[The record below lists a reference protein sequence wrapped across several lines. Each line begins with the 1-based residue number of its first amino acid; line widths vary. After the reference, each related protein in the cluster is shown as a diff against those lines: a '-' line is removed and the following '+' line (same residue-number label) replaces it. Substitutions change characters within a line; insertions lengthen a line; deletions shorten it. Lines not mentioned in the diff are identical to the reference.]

1 MPEHDSSR
9 RVNMKMDD
17 KTLLRESVA
26 RLSDTFLSPLDLLSH
41 TDFREKCIDLVLNG
55 IPEKVDQITAASFR
69 ELRRYLTHSTVD
81 DAKVVV
87 FGGGTG
93 LSNVIGGDSRLETWH
108 AEPFYGLKEVFPQ
121 TRSIVCVTDDGGST
135 GQLSKDL
142 PLIALGD
149 IRHVLLSSVQLQ
161 ILQKRY
167 SLTVTEAQ
175 NTVSSLA
182 TLFNSRFAEGDL
194 RRDNVAL
201 LCQEQ
206 GGRLPEGM
214 LEYIHSLVDILFED
228 QRLAKTLNRA
238 QCLGNLLLAGAIYK
252 KIPQYLDNI
261 KLESNRNR
269 VDTALYEGISELCQV
284 IGAMERAVLP
294 CTTTPAVLRFCYTN
308 GVEVTGEHKS
318 SKALRG
324 FPVERAVVNFCGT
337 IRVPEQIFEDIE
349 TADIILMAPG
359 SLYSSII
366 PIFQVPGIADSVRR
380 NSRAQ
385 KLLVSNLWVQTG
397 ETDITVLDPERKF
410 HASDMIRA
418 YEQNIPGGTR
428 DLFREV
434 LCLSLKDVPASIL
447 QSYALE
453 GKIPIYLDK
462 HIVYEQGY
470 VPIECGIF
478 SKKALAERNV
488 IQHDPQILALAV
500 KTVYKAF
507 DLQSNPGSMAGPEAP
522 ESASMP
528 RVEFPSNL
536 NERKI
541 VLPSKKYRLLE
552 AFIEQLPIRCSTAGM
567 GEREVDTL
575 REALVEVIW
584 KHQDIALAHLYCVRG
599 ILCVDKEEW
608 SRDQAWDKVF
618 SFFDPADGYIKIR
631 TDQLFDIH
639 KLEVAFLIALGQS
652 LLGNYAKDKYV
663 EKVTLGAEAVGKIYH
678 LRLQRPSEITSFF
691 SEEQLDIYLHLARMN
706 QSSADSRQYTRLIN
720 GSEGFTPP
728 GVLMGLTYAWYL
740 DNRLASHIEYK
751 MSLIKMRGSDLIP
764 EQLKMLSR
772 RHAIIHFFRET
783 VFGRSSI
790 EK

>member
-1 MPEHDSSR
+1 MNR
-9 RVNMKMDD
+9 DD
-17 KTLLRESVA
+17 TTQLHEYVA
-26 RLSDTFLSPLDLLSH
+26 KLSDTCLSPFDLLAH

-55 IPEKVDQITAASFR
+55 VPDRIDQITAASFR
-69 ELRRYLTHSTVD
+69 ELKRYLTHSTVD

-108 AEPFYGLKEVFPQ
+108 TEPFFGLKEVFPQ

-135 GQLSKDL
+135 GQLLKDL

-167 SLTVTEAQ
+167 SLTIAEAR

-182 TLFNSRFAEGDL
+182 TLFNTRFIEGDL
-194 RRDNVAL
+194 QRESIVL
-201 LCQEQ
+201 LCKEL
-206 GGRLPEGM
+206 GLRLPDQM
-214 LEYIHSLVDILFED
+214 LGYILRLVRTLFED
-228 QRLAKTLNRA
+228 QRLAKTLGRS
-238 QCLGNLLLAGAIYK
+238 QCLGNLLLAGAVYK
-252 KIPQYLDNI
+252 YIPTQIDNI
-261 KLESNRNR
+261 ALETNRSV
-269 VDTALYEGISELCQV
+269 VDTALYSGINELCGV
-284 IGAMERAVLP
+284 IGAMDRAVLP
-294 CTTTPAVLRFCYTN
+294 CTTTPALLRFCYTN
-308 GVEVTGEHKS
+308 GVQVTGEDKS
-318 SKALRG
+318 STSQRG
-324 FPVERAVVNFCGT
+324 FPVEKAVVDFCGS
-337 IRVPEQIFEDIE
+337 VEVHEQIFADIE
-349 TADIILMAPG
+349 DADIIIMAPG

-380 NSRAQ
+380 NSKAR

-410 HASDMIRA
+410 HVSDMISA
-418 YEQNIPGGTR
+418 YENNIPGGTR

-462 HIVYEQGY
+462 DIVQEQGY
-470 VPIECGIF
+470 IPLECGIF

-500 KTVYKAF
+500 KTVYKAT
-507 DLQSNPGSMAGPEAP
+507 DLQMHRSIERLEEQTFSSEPTPVSPPAGDD
-522 ESASMP
+522 
-528 RVEFPSNL
+528 R
-536 NERKI
+536 RI

-552 AFIEQLPIRCSTAGM
+552 GYIEQLAIECFTPSITEKHIA
-567 GEREVDTL
+567 TL
-575 REALVEVIW
+575 REAIVEVIW
-584 KHQDIALAHLYCVRG
+584 KHQDITIDHLYCVQGVVG
-599 ILCVDKEEW
+599 IDKEQW
-608 SRDQAWDKVF
+608 SRDQAWDKVY
-618 SFFDPADGYIKIR
+618 SFFDPADRKIKIR
-631 TDQLFDIH
+631 TDQLFDIN

-652 LLGNYAKDKYV
+652 LLGDYAERKYV
-663 EKVTLGAEAVGKIYH
+663 EKVTVGPETVGKIYH
-678 LRLQRPSEITSFF
+678 IHLRQGAELQSFF
-691 SEEQLDIYLHLARMN
+691 SDEQLDIYLHLARMN
-706 QSSADSRQYTRLIN
+706 RSSADTRQYTRLIN

-764 EQLKMLSR
+764 EQLKMLGR

-783 VFGRSSI
+783 VFGRLSTCMPESPAPL
-790 EK
+790 